1 MTRASLEQP
10 RIEVPPFD
18 QWPWGRRTF
27 VMGIINATPDSFSGD
42 GLLGRVDEAVR
53 RARAMV
59 EAGADILDV
68 GGESTR
74 PGHQPVEAEEELR
87 RVIPVIRAIR
97 EALPTVPIS
106 VDTNKAV
113 VAEAALAAGA
123 TMINDV
129 RGLTGDPDMAAVA
142 ARSGVPVVI
151 MHDLEIRRADELI
164 PRLIR
169 DLAARIERALAAGVH
184 WERIIIDPGFGF
196 GKEPELNLL
205 LLRRLRD
212 LTVLGRPILVGTS
225 RKRTIGFVL
234 GTPPEDRLEG
244 TAATVALSIAN
255 GADIVR
261 VHDVRQMVRVV
272 RMSDAV
278 VRGTW

>member
-1 MTRASLEQP
+1 MVNKAVEVP
-10 RIEVPPFD
+10 RVDAPPFD

-27 VMGIINATPDSFSGD
+27 VMGIINVTPDSFSGD
-42 GLLGRVDEAVR
+42 GLIDRLDEVVR

-74 PGHQPVEAEEELR
+74 PGHIPVPAEEELR
-87 RVIPVIRAIR
+87 RVIPAIRAIR
-97 EALPTVPIS
+97 EALPDVPIS

-129 RGLTGDPDMAAVA
+129 RGLAGDPDMPAVA
-142 ARSGVPVVI
+142 ARAGVPVVI
-151 MHDLEIRRADELI
+151 MHDLEIQRPDELV

-169 DLAARIERALAAGVH
+169 DLAIRIERALAAGVR
-184 WERIIIDPGFGF
+184 WEHIIVDPGFGF

-225 RKRTIGFVL
+225 RKRTIGYVL

-244 TAATVALSIAN
+244 TAATIALSIAN

-261 VHDVRQMVRVV
+261 VHDVREMVRVV
-272 RMSDAV
+272 RMTDAV
-278 VRGTW
+278 VRGT

>member
-1 MTRASLEQP
+1 MVNKAVEVP
-10 RIEVPPFD
+10 RVDAPPFD

-27 VMGIINATPDSFSGD
+27 VMGIINVTPDSFSGD
-42 GLLGRVDEAVR
+42 GLIDRLDEVVR

-74 PGHQPVEAEEELR
+74 PGHIPVPAEEELR
-87 RVIPVIRAIR
+87 RVIPAIRAIR
-97 EALPTVPIS
+97 EALPDVPIS

-129 RGLTGDPDMAAVA
+129 RGLAGDPDMPAVA
-142 ARSGVPVVI
+142 ARAGVPVVI
-151 MHDLEIRRADELI
+151 MHDLEIQRPDELV

-169 DLAARIERALAAGVH
+169 DLAIRIERALAAGVR
-184 WERIIIDPGFGF
+184 WEHIIVDPGFGF

-225 RKRTIGFVL
+225 RKRTIGYVL

-261 VHDVRQMVRVV
+261 VHDVREMVRVV
-272 RMSDAV
+272 RMTDAV
-278 VRGTW
+278 VRGT

>member
-1 MTRASLEQP
+1 VTVNKAVEVP
-10 RIEVPPFD
+10 RVDAPPFD

-27 VMGIINATPDSFSGD
+27 VMGIINVTPDSFSGD
-42 GLLGRVDEAVR
+42 GLIDRLDEVVR

-74 PGHQPVEAEEELR
+74 PGHIPVPAEEEFR
-87 RVIPVIRAIR
+87 RVIPAIRAIR
-97 EALPTVPIS
+97 EALPHVPIS

-129 RGLTGDPDMAAVA
+129 RGLAGDPDMPAVA
-142 ARSGVPVVI
+142 ARAGVPVVI
-151 MHDLEIRRADELI
+151 MHDLEIQRPDELV

-169 DLAARIERALAAGVH
+169 DLAIRIERALAAGVR
-184 WERIIIDPGFGF
+184 WEHIIVDPGFGF

-225 RKRTIGFVL
+225 RKRTIGYVL

-244 TAATVALSIAN
+244 TAATIALSIAN

-261 VHDVRQMVRVV
+261 VHDVREMVRVV
-272 RMSDAV
+272 RMTDAV
-278 VRGTW
+278 VRGT

>member
-1 MTRASLEQP
+1 MVNKAVEVP
-10 RIEVPPFD
+10 RVDAPPFD
-18 QWPWGRRTF
+18 QWSWGRRTF
-27 VMGIINATPDSFSGD
+27 VMGIINVTPDSFSGD
-42 GLLGRVDEAVR
+42 GLIDRLDEVVR

-74 PGHQPVEAEEELR
+74 PGHIPVPAEEELR
-87 RVIPVIRAIR
+87 RVIPAIRAIR
-97 EALPTVPIS
+97 EALPDVPIS

-129 RGLTGDPDMAAVA
+129 RGLAGDPDMPAVA
-142 ARSGVPVVI
+142 ARAGVPVVI
-151 MHDLEIRRADELI
+151 MHDLEIQRPDELV

-169 DLAARIERALAAGVH
+169 DLAIRIERALAAGVR
-184 WERIIIDPGFGF
+184 WEHIIVDPGFGF

-225 RKRTIGFVL
+225 RKRTIGYVL

-261 VHDVRQMVRVV
+261 VHDVREMVRVV
-272 RMSDAV
+272 RMTDAV
-278 VRGTW
+278 VRGT